1 MLRKGDNKFNNNFTA
16 RKLQYIQVFTRG
28 IIPAAFGPIVDRSD
42 GAARGSILYKHEPVG
57 RGFIQYRTERW
68 RYYAI

>member
-1 MLRKGDNKFNNNFTA
+1 VLEMF
-16 RKLQYIQVFTRG
+16 IRG

-57 RGFIQYRTERW
+57 RGFIQDRTERW